1 MTTRLP
7 LFDELPASLTLV
19 RHAESLG
26 NVASRRAYEAKRDDF
41 TLDVRDADID
51 LSANGIRQANALG
64 AWFAGLPAE
73 HRPTTVLSSPYRRA
87 LHTAERTLGDSGL
100 PLIVDERLRERDLG
114 AFDGLTVHGIRAR
127 YAAVADRRRRVGKF
141 YHRPPEGE
149 SWAEVVLRL
158 RSLLADLR
166 RGFGDARIWV
176 FTHQAVIMSLRYV
189 LEGIS
194 EPDLMELDR
203 RVTIGNASLTTYERR
218 GDRLELTAFA
228 DDTVVRESVAEPTQE
243 PPVAA
248 SGRAAR

>member
-7 LFDELPASLTLV
+7 LFDDLPASLTLV

-26 NVASRRAYEAKRDDF
+26 NVASRRAYEAQRHDF
-41 TLDVRDADID
+41 TLDVRDADIG
-51 LSANGIRQANALG
+51 LSPNGLQQAAALG
-64 AWFAGLPAE
+64 AWFAGLPDDA
-73 HRPTTVLSSPYRRA
+73 RPTTVLSSPYRRA
-87 LHTAERTLGDSGL
+87 LLTAERTLGESGP
-100 PLIVDERLRERDLG
+100 PLVVDERLRERDLG
-114 AFDGLTVHGIRAR
+114 AFDGLTTHGIRAR

-158 RSLLADLR
+158 RSLLGDLR

-176 FTHQAVIMSLRYV
+176 FSHQAVIMSLRYV

-203 RVTIGNASLTTYERR
+203 KVTIGNASLTTYERR
-218 GDRLELTAFA
+218 GDALELTAFA
-228 DDTVVRESVAEPTQE
+228 DDTVVRESAAEPTRE
-243 PPVAA
+243 PPVA
-248 SGRAAR
+248 SPGRAAR